1 MKANLIIIAILII
14 IIVVQILILIKK
26 LSNNIEMNIE
36 TVYNLEKESKV
47 LYKDIKLKRLF
58 KKYPEAV
65 KGLKFGYICPGAM
78 KTVAFLNKA
87 LERKT
92 ATKEQREITR
102 RIRILTDFQF
112 LWRFTRYI
120 VNILMKK

>member
-1 MKANLIIIAILII
+1 
-14 IIVVQILILIKK
+14 
-26 LSNNIEMNIE
+26 MNIE

-87 LERKT
+87 LEKKT

-102 RIRILTDFQF
+102 RIRIFNGFPVFCGDLPD
-112 LWRFTRYI
+112 I
-120 VNILMKK
+120 S